1 MIFQSEVNSNIQAL
15 GNAGQIAKGYHSY
28 CNVVDYVAG
37 DNISVG
43 EFAQSSTTND
53 NEVLST
59 ANKTIT
65 GSIVGVVVRDSLKN
79 AEVNEASL
87 ELQAGSYLQVI
98 NAGSVFIETKEIASV
113 GDYVIMDKTSG
124 RVYFSATRPSSNST
138 INTGWRVFVGN
149 DYAERGIVGIT
160 TSNAKGI
167 NVVSSPYSAGDL
179 VMNDLSVIKA
189 AEVTAGDAA
198 NALGVLVFTEGKTAL
213 ITNLEYDTNR
223 IFCAN
228 PSSWWNNT
236 VARRPEAHAARNG
249 GGNALG
255 WWEDYMPYY
264 RAAAIADGKVDDLD
278 DSSKYPAFH
287 AAIAKGEGWFV
298 PSAYALVNVMNNID
312 AINAT
317 LNTLGKTQ
325 LTGEFWTATAIDI
338 FGVYWRNYALSPTRD
353 TDRATGVALQKVKEN
368 DVEDVHL
375 NYADRTE
382 PRNVLAVKAVNLKI
396 RN

>member
-1 MIFQSEVNSNIQAL
+1 MSFQSEVNSNIQAL
-15 GNAGQIAKGYHSY
+15 GNAGQIARGFHSY
-28 CNVVDYVAG
+28 CNVIDYVAG

-43 EFAQSSTTND
+43 EFAQSVANND
-53 NEVLST
+53 NEAKST
-59 ANKTIT
+59 AGKQVT
-65 GSIVGVVVRDSLKN
+65 GSILGVVVKDRLKAVES
-79 AEVNEASL
+79 AEPS
-87 ELQAGSYLQVI
+87 SVI
-98 NAGSVFIETKEIASV
+98 NAGEPLQIINIGSVFIETKEIASV
-113 GDYVIMDKTSG
+113 GDYVIMDKASG
-124 RVYFSATRPSSNST
+124 RVYFSPTRPKGAST
-138 INTGWRVFVGN
+138 IDTGWRVFIGN

-160 TSNAKGI
+160 TSNAKGV

-179 VMNDLSVIKA
+179 VMKDLSVIKA

-213 ITNLEYDTNR
+213 ITNLEYDTNKA
-223 IFCAN
+223 FCAN

-236 VARRPEAHAARNG
+236 VARRPESHAASNG

-278 DSSKYPAFH
+278 NNAKYPAFH

-298 PSAYALVNVMNNID
+298 PNLYALVNVMNNSD

-325 LTGEFWTATAIDI
+325 LAGEFWAATPINE
-338 FGVYWRNYALSPTRD
+338 FGLYFKNFALSPVDRLTGD
-353 TDRATGVALQKVKEN
+353 TLQKAKEN
-368 DVEDVHL
+368 DLTGVNLNNVE
-375 NYADRTE
+375 RTASK
-382 PRNVLAVKAVNLKI
+382 NVLAVKAVNLK
-396 RN
+396 

>member
-1 MIFQSEVNSNIQAL
+1 MSFQSEVNSNIQAL

-28 CNVVDYVAG
+28 CNIVDYVAG
-37 DNISVG
+37 ENISVG

-87 ELQAGSYLQVI
+87 ELQAGSYLQII
-98 NAGSVFIETKEIASV
+98 NIGSVFIETKEIASV

-138 INTGWRVFVGN
+138 INTGWRVFIGN

-160 TSNAKGI
+160 TSNAKGV

-179 VMNDLSVIKA
+179 VMKDLSVIKA

-198 NALGVLVFTEGKTAL
+198 NALGVLVFAEGKTAL

-236 VARRPEAHAARNG
+236 VARRPEAHAATND

-264 RAAAIADGKVDDLD
+264 RAAAIADGKADDLD
-278 DSSKYPAFH
+278 DSAKYPAFH

-298 PSAYALVNVMNNID
+298 PSAYALVNVMNNLD

-325 LTGEFWTATAIDI
+325 LTGEFWTATAINI
-338 FGVYWRNYALSPTRD
+338 FGVYWRNYALSTTRD

-368 DVEDVHL
+368 DVGDVHL
-375 NYADRTE
+375 NYTDRIE
-382 PRNVLAVKAVNLKI
+382 PRNVLAVKAVNLK
-396 RN
+396 

>member
-1 MIFQSEVNSNIQAL
+1 MAFQSEVTSATLAL
-15 GNAGQIAKGYHSY
+15 GNKGQIVNGFHSY
-28 CNVVDYVAG
+28 CSVTDCVTSE
-37 DNISVG
+37 NISVG
-43 EFAQSSTTND
+43 EFAQSVVNND
-53 NEVLST
+53 NEAKST
-59 ANKTIT
+59 AGKQVT
-65 GSIVGVVVRDSLKN
+65 GSILGVVVRDRLKA
-79 AEVNEASL
+79 AESAEPS
-87 ELQAGSYLQVI
+87 SVI
-98 NAGSVFIETKEIASV
+98 NAGEPLQIVNVGSVFIETKEIASV

-124 RVYFSATRPSSNST
+124 RVYFSPVKPSSNST
-138 INTGWRVFVGN
+138 INTGWRVFIGN

-160 TSNAKGI
+160 TSNAKGV

-179 VMNDLSVIKA
+179 VMRDLSVIKA

-198 NALGVLVFTEGKTAL
+198 NALGVLVFAEGKTAL

-223 IFCAN
+223 AFCAN
-228 PSSWWNNT
+228 PSSWWNNS

-278 DSSKYPAFH
+278 DSAKYPAFH

-298 PSAYALVNVMNNID
+298 PGAYALVNVMNNID

-338 FGVYWRNYALSPTRD
+338 FGVYWRNYALSPSRD

-375 NYADRTE
+375 NYTDRTE
-382 PRNVLAVKAVNLKI
+382 PRNVLAVKAVNLK
-396 RN
+396 

>member
-87 ELQAGSYLQVI
+87 ELKAGSYLQVI

-113 GDYVIMDKTSG
+113 GDYVVMDKTSG

-138 INTGWRVFVGN
+138 IDTGWRVFIGN

-264 RAAAIADGKVDDLD
+264 RAAAIADGKADDLD

-287 AAIAKGEGWFV
+287 AAIAKGAGWFV
-298 PSAYALVNVMNNID
+298 PSAYALINVMNNID

-325 LTGEFWTATAIDI
+325 LTGEFWTATAIDV

-353 TDRATGVALQKVKEN
+353 TDRVTGVALQKVKEN

-375 NYADRTE
+375 NYTDRTE
-382 PRNVLAVKAVNLKI
+382 PRNVLAVKAVNLK
-396 RN
+396 

>member
-1 MIFQSEVNSNIQAL
+1 MAFQSEVNSNIQAL

-43 EFAQSSTTND
+43 EFAQSVVDND
-53 NEVLST
+53 NEAKST
-59 ANKTIT
+59 AGKQVA
-65 GSIVGVVVRDSLKN
+65 GSILGVVVKDRLKAVES
-79 AEVNEASL
+79 AEPSSVINVGEP
-87 ELQAGSYLQVI
+87 LQII

-113 GDYVIMDKTSG
+113 GDYVVMDKISG
-124 RVYFSATRPSSNST
+124 RVYFSPTRPMGAST
-138 INTGWRVFVGN
+138 IDTGWRVFIGN

-160 TSNAKGI
+160 TSNAKGV
-167 NVVSSPYSAGDL
+167 NVASSPYSAGDL
-179 VMNDLSVIKA
+179 VMKDLSVIKA

-213 ITNLEYDTNR
+213 ITNLDYDTNR

-228 PSSWWNNT
+228 PSSWWNNS
-236 VARRPEAHAARNG
+236 VARRPEAHAASNS

-278 DSSKYPAFH
+278 DSAKYPAFH
-287 AAIAKGEGWFV
+287 AAMAKGKGWFV
-298 PSAYALVNVMNNID
+298 PNLYALVNVMNNSD

-325 LTGEFWTATAIDI
+325 LTGEFWAATPIK
-338 FGVYWRNYALSPTRD
+338 GVGLFFKNFALRL
-353 TDRATGVALQKVKEN
+353 TDRLTGADLQKVKEN
-368 DVEDVHL
+368 DLTGANL
-375 NYADRTE
+375 NNVPRTE
-382 PRNVLAVKAVNLKI
+382 SKNVLAVKAVNLK
-396 RN
+396 

>member
-1 MIFQSEVNSNIQAL
+1 MIFQSEVNSKIQAL
-15 GNAGQIAKGYHSY
+15 GNAGQIAKGYHSF
-28 CNVVDYVAG
+28 CNIVDYVAG
-37 DNISVG
+37 DNINVG

-124 RVYFSATRPSSNST
+124 RVYFSAIRPSSNST
-138 INTGWRVFVGN
+138 INTGWRVFIGN

-160 TSNAKGI
+160 TSNAKGV

-179 VMNDLSVIKA
+179 VMKDLSVIKA

-264 RAAAIADGKVDDLD
+264 RAATIADGKVDDLD
-278 DSSKYPAFH
+278 DSAKYPAFH

-353 TDRATGVALQKVKEN
+353 TDRATGTALQKVKEN

-375 NYADRTE
+375 NYADRIE
-382 PRNVLAVKAVNLKI
+382 PRNVLAVKAVNLK
-396 RN
+396 

>member
-15 GNAGQIAKGYHSY
+15 GNAGQIAKGYHSF

-79 AEVNEASL
+79 AEINEASL

-124 RVYFSATRPSSNST
+124 RVYFSATRPSSNGT
-138 INTGWRVFVGN
+138 INTGWRVFIGN

-160 TSNAKGI
+160 TSNAKGV

-179 VMNDLSVIKA
+179 VMKDLSVIKA
-189 AEVTAGDAA
+189 AEVTAGDVA
-198 NALGVLVFTEGKTAL
+198 NALGVLVFAEGKTAL

-236 VARRPEAHAARNG
+236 VARRPEAHAATND

-278 DSSKYPAFH
+278 DSAKYPAFY

-298 PSAYALVNVMNNID
+298 PSAYALVNVMNNLD

-325 LTGEFWTATAIDI
+325 LTGEFWTATAINI
-338 FGVYWRNYALSPTRD
+338 FGVYWRNFALSTTRD

-368 DVEDVHL
+368 DVGDVHL
-375 NYADRTE
+375 NYTDRIE
-382 PRNVLAVKAVNLKI
+382 PRNVLAVKAVNLK
-396 RN
+396 

>member
-1 MIFQSEVNSNIQAL
+1 MAFQSEVNSNIQAL

-28 CNVVDYVAG
+28 CNIVDYVAG

-87 ELQAGSYLQVI
+87 ELQAGSYLQII
-98 NAGSVFIETKEIASV
+98 NIGSVFIETKEIASV

-138 INTGWRVFVGN
+138 INTGWRVFIGN

-160 TSNAKGI
+160 TSNAKGV

-179 VMNDLSVIKA
+179 VMKDLSVIKA

-198 NALGVLVFTEGKTAL
+198 NALGVLVFAEGKTAL

-236 VARRPEAHAARNG
+236 VARRPEAHAATND

-264 RAAAIADGKVDDLD
+264 RAAAIADGKADDLD
-278 DSSKYPAFH
+278 DSAKYPAFH

-298 PSAYALVNVMNNID
+298 PSAYALVNVMNNLD

-325 LTGEFWTATAIDI
+325 LTGEFWTATAINI
-338 FGVYWRNYALSPTRD
+338 FGVYWRNYALSTTRD

-368 DVEDVHL
+368 DVGDVHF
-375 NYADRTE
+375 NYTDRIE
-382 PRNVLAVKAVNLKI
+382 PRNVLAVKAVNLK
-396 RN
+396 

>member
-1 MIFQSEVNSNIQAL
+1 MSFQSEVNSNIQAL
-15 GNAGQIAKGYHSY
+15 GNAGQIAKGYHSF
-28 CNVVDYVAG
+28 CNIVDYVAG
-37 DNISVG
+37 ENISVG

-87 ELQAGSYLQVI
+87 ELQAGSYLQII
-98 NAGSVFIETKEIASV
+98 NIGSVFIETKEIASV

-138 INTGWRVFVGN
+138 INTGWRVFIGN

-160 TSNAKGI
+160 TSNAKGV

-179 VMNDLSVIKA
+179 VMKDLSVIKA

-198 NALGVLVFTEGKTAL
+198 NALGVLVFAEGKTAL

-236 VARRPEAHAARNG
+236 VARRPEAHAATND

-264 RAAAIADGKVDDLD
+264 RAAAIADGKADDLD
-278 DSSKYPAFH
+278 DSAKYPAFH

-298 PSAYALVNVMNNID
+298 PSAYALVNVMNNLD

-325 LTGEFWTATAIDI
+325 LTGEFWTATAINI
-338 FGVYWRNYALSPTRD
+338 FGVYWRNYALSTTRD

-368 DVEDVHL
+368 DVGDVHL
-375 NYADRTE
+375 NYTDRIE
-382 PRNVLAVKAVNLKI
+382 PRNVLAVKAVNLK
-396 RN
+396 

>member
-1 MIFQSEVNSNIQAL
+1 MSFQSEVNSNIQAL
-15 GNAGQIAKGYHSY
+15 GNAGQIARGFHSY
-28 CNVVDYVAG
+28 CNIVDYVAG

-43 EFAQSSTTND
+43 EFAQSVANND
-53 NEVLST
+53 NEAKST
-59 ANKTIT
+59 AGKQVT
-65 GSIVGVVVRDSLKN
+65 GSILGVVVKDRLKAVES
-79 AEVNEASL
+79 AEPS
-87 ELQAGSYLQVI
+87 SVI
-98 NAGSVFIETKEIASV
+98 NAGEPLQIINIGSVFIETKEIASV
-113 GDYVIMDKTSG
+113 GDYVIMDKASG
-124 RVYFSATRPSSNST
+124 RVYFSPTRPKGAST
-138 INTGWRVFVGN
+138 INTGWRVFIGN

-179 VMNDLSVIKA
+179 VMKDLSVIKA

-198 NALGVLVFTEGKTAL
+198 NALGVLVFAEGKTAL

-223 IFCAN
+223 AFCAN

-298 PSAYALVNVMNNID
+298 PNLYALVNVMNNSD
-312 AINAT
+312 AINTT
-317 LNTLGKTQ
+317 LNTIGKTQ
-325 LTGEFWTATAIDI
+325 LTGEFWAATPINE
-338 FGVYWRNYALSPTRD
+338 FGLYFKNFALSL
-353 TDRATGVALQKVKEN
+353 TDRLTGDTLQKAKEN
-368 DVEDVHL
+368 DLTGVNLNNVE
-375 NYADRTE
+375 RTASK
-382 PRNVLAVKAVNLKI
+382 NVLAVKAVNLK
-396 RN
+396 

>member
-1 MIFQSEVNSNIQAL
+1 MSFQSEVNSNIQAL
-15 GNAGQIAKGYHSY
+15 GNAGQIAKGYHSF

-37 DNISVG
+37 NNISVG

-79 AEVNEASL
+79 AEINEASL

-124 RVYFSATRPSSNST
+124 RVYFSPVRPSSNST
-138 INTGWRVFVGN
+138 IDTGWRVFIGN

-160 TSNAKGI
+160 TSNAKGV

-179 VMNDLSVIKA
+179 VMKDLSVIKA

-255 WWEDYMPYY
+255 WWEDYMSYY

-278 DSSKYPAFH
+278 DSAKYPAFH
-287 AAIAKGEGWFV
+287 AAIAKGAGWFV

-325 LTGEFWTATAIDI
+325 LTGEFWTATAIDV

-353 TDRATGVALQKVKEN
+353 TDRVTGTALQKVKEN

-375 NYADRTE
+375 NYADRIE
-382 PRNVLAVKAVNLKI
+382 PRNVLAVKAVNLK
-396 RN
+396 

>member
-1 MIFQSEVNSNIQAL
+1 MSFQSEVNSNIQAL

-113 GDYVIMDKTSG
+113 GDYVIMDKASG

-138 INTGWRVFVGN
+138 INTGWRVFIGN

-160 TSNAKGI
+160 TSNAKGV

-179 VMNDLSVIKA
+179 VMKDLSVIKA

-198 NALGVLVFTEGKTAL
+198 NALGVLVFAEGKTAL
-213 ITNLEYDTNR
+213 ITNLEYDTNI

-228 PSSWWNNT
+228 PSSWWNNS
-236 VARRPEAHAARNG
+236 VARRPEAHAATND

-264 RAAAIADGKVDDLD
+264 RAAAIADGKADDLD
-278 DSSKYPAFH
+278 DSAKYPAFH

-298 PSAYALVNVMNNID
+298 PNLYALVNVMNNSD

-317 LNTLGKTQ
+317 LNTIGKTR
-325 LTGEFWTATAIDI
+325 LAGEFWATTPINE
-338 FGVYWRNYALSPTRD
+338 FGLYFKNFALSPADRLTGD
-353 TDRATGVALQKVKEN
+353 TLQKAKEN
-368 DVEDVHL
+368 DLTGVNLNNVE
-375 NYADRTE
+375 RTASK
-382 PRNVLAVKAVNLKI
+382 NVLAVKAVNLK
-396 RN
+396 

>member
-1 MIFQSEVNSNIQAL
+1 MSFQSEVNSNIQAL

-28 CNVVDYVAG
+28 CNIVDYVAG

-43 EFAQSSTTND
+43 EFAQSVANND
-53 NEVLST
+53 NEAKST
-59 ANKTIT
+59 AGKQIT
-65 GSIVGVVVRDSLKN
+65 GNILGVVVKDRLKAVES
-79 AEVNEASL
+79 AEPS
-87 ELQAGSYLQVI
+87 SVI
-98 NAGSVFIETKEIASV
+98 NAGEPLQIINTGSVFIETKEIASV

-124 RVYFSATRPSSNST
+124 RVYFSPVRPSSNST
-138 INTGWRVFVGN
+138 INTGWRVFIGN

-160 TSNAKGI
+160 TSNAKGV

-179 VMNDLSVIKA
+179 VMKDLSVIKA

-198 NALGVLVFTEGKTAL
+198 NALGVLVFAEGKTAL

-236 VARRPEAHAARNG
+236 VARRPEAHAATND

-278 DSSKYPAFH
+278 DSAKYPAFH

-298 PSAYALVNVMNNID
+298 PNLYVLVNVMNNSD

-325 LTGEFWTATAIDI
+325 LTGEFWAATPIKEVGRY
-338 FGVYWRNYALSPTRD
+338 FKNFALRP
-353 TDRATGVALQKVKEN
+353 TDRLTGADLQKVKEN
-368 DVEDVHL
+368 YLTGVNLNNVE
-375 NYADRTE
+375 RTASK
-382 PRNVLAVKAVNLKI
+382 NVLAVKAVNLK
-396 RN
+396 

>member
-1 MIFQSEVNSNIQAL
+1 MAFQSEVNSNIQAL

-28 CNVVDYVAG
+28 CNIVDYVAG

-43 EFAQSSTTND
+43 EFAQSVANND
-53 NEVLST
+53 NEAKST
-59 ANKTIT
+59 AGKQVT
-65 GSIVGVVVRDSLKN
+65 GDILGVVVRDGLKAVES
-79 AEVNEASL
+79 AEPS
-87 ELQAGSYLQVI
+87 SVI
-98 NAGSVFIETKEIASV
+98 NAGEPLQIVNVGSVFIETKEIASV
-113 GDYVIMDKTSG
+113 GDYVIMDKSSG
-124 RVYFSATRPSSNST
+124 RVYFSPTKPAGAST
-138 INTGWRVFVGN
+138 INTGWRVFIGN

-160 TSNAKGI
+160 TANAKGV

-223 IFCAN
+223 AFCAN

-236 VARRPEAHAARNG
+236 VARRPEAHAASNS

-278 DSSKYPAFH
+278 DSAKYPAFH
-287 AAIAKGEGWFV
+287 AAIAKGAGWFV
-298 PSAYALVNVMNNID
+298 PNLYVLVNVMNNSD

-325 LTGEFWTATAIDI
+325 LAGEFWAATPIK
-338 FGVYWRNYALSPTRD
+338 GVGLYFKNFALRP
-353 TDRATGVALQKVKEN
+353 TDRLTGADLQKVKEN
-368 DVEDVHL
+368 DLTGAHL
-375 NYADRTE
+375 NNV
-382 PRNVLAVKAVNLKI
+382 PRSESKNVLAVKAVNLK
-396 RN
+396 

>member
-15 GNAGQIAKGYHSY
+15 GNAGQIAKGYHSF

-43 EFAQSSTTND
+43 EFAQSSTTTD

-138 INTGWRVFVGN
+138 IDTGWRVFIGN

-160 TSNAKGI
+160 TANAKGV
-167 NVVSSPYSAGDL
+167 NVVSSLYSAGDL
-179 VMNDLSVIKA
+179 VMKDLSVVKA

-249 GGNALG
+249 GGNSLG

-264 RAAAIADGKVDDLD
+264 RAAAIADGKADDLD

-287 AAIAKGEGWFV
+287 AAIAKGAGWFV
-298 PSAYALVNVMNNID
+298 PSAYVLVNVMNNID

-325 LTGEFWTATAIDI
+325 LTGEFWTATAIDV

-353 TDRATGVALQKVKEN
+353 TDRVTGTALQKVKEN

-375 NYADRTE
+375 NYADRIE
-382 PRNVLAVKAVNLKI
+382 PRNVLAVKAVNLK
-396 RN
+396 

>member
-1 MIFQSEVNSNIQAL
+1 MAFQSEVNSNMQAL

-28 CNVVDYVAG
+28 CNIVDYVAG

-43 EFAQSSTTND
+43 EFAQSSTIND

-79 AEVNEASL
+79 AELNEASL

-98 NAGSVFIETKEIASV
+98 DKGSVFIETKEIASV
-113 GDYVIMDKTSG
+113 GDYVVMDKTSG
-124 RVYFSATRPSSNST
+124 RVYFSPTRPMGAST
-138 INTGWRVFVGN
+138 IDTGWRVFIGN

-160 TSNAKGI
+160 TSNAKGV

-179 VMNDLSVIKA
+179 VMKDLSVIKA

-213 ITNLEYDTNR
+213 ITNLEYDTNKA
-223 IFCAN
+223 FCAN

-236 VARRPEAHAARNG
+236 VARRPEAHAASNR

-278 DSSKYPAFH
+278 DSAKYPAFH

-298 PSAYALVNVMNNID
+298 PNLYALVNVMNNSD

-325 LTGEFWTATAIDI
+325 LTGEFWAATPMKE
-338 FGVYWRNYALSPTRD
+338 FGLFFKNFALRP
-353 TDRATGVALQKVKEN
+353 TDRLTGADLQKVKEN
-368 DVEDVHL
+368 DLTGAHL
-375 NYADRTE
+375 NNVERSASK
-382 PRNVLAVKAVNLKI
+382 NVLAVKAVNLK
-396 RN
+396 

>member
-98 NAGSVFIETKEIASV
+98 NVGSVFIETKEIASV

-179 VMNDLSVIKA
+179 VMKDLSVIKA

-213 ITNLEYDTNR
+213 ITNLEYDTNKA
-223 IFCAN
+223 FCAN

-236 VARRPEAHAARNG
+236 VAKRPEAHAATND

-278 DSSKYPAFH
+278 DSAKYPAFH

-298 PSAYALVNVMNNID
+298 PSAYALVNVMNNSD

-325 LTGEFWTATAIDI
+325 LTGEFWTATAINI

-368 DVEDVHL
+368 DVGDVHL
-375 NYADRTE
+375 NYTDRIE
-382 PRNVLAVKAVNLKI
+382 PRNVLAVKAVNLK
-396 RN
+396 